1 MFEFA
6 LKQEQEISCGKVY
19 KYYPSSLPLRLARQT
34 TATINLGE
42 DLNVYVE
49 QFSTI
54 NDLEK
59 RELEGKLR
67 DFISRNPHL
76 NESQIGDIWMLFADY
91 IDKKQVEVAAER
103 YIDLLADYGISDKV
117 LQNATGVDNVLD
129 AAIDYYLD
137 EPEEDS
143 GDDDEEN
150 DFKELDF

>member
-1 MFEFA
+1 M
-6 LKQEQEISCGKVY
+6 
-19 KYYPSSLPLRLARQT
+19 
-34 TATINLGE
+34 
-42 DLNVYVE
+42 
-49 QFSTI
+49 
-54 NDLEK
+54 
-59 RELEGKLR
+59 
-67 DFISRNPHL
+67 L

-143 GDDDEEN
+143 GDDDEED